1 MSHQKCTNK
10 SDFLLQ
16 PENLLLSGNGDDS
29 DIKLA
34 DFGFATFATSNESLT
49 TKCGTLT
56 YVAPEIILSKRYGA
70 YDNFE
75 SNRAF
80 SNTSTTFSNIIHLI
94 FTTIHIKA
102 VR

>member
-1 MSHQKCTNK
+1 MSHQKCTNE

-80 SNTSTTFSNIIHLI
+80 FNLIHLI
-94 FTTIHIKA
+94 FRTIHIKA